1 MRPSWRTLGRPKP
14 PPLLSRKPDHPLRPL
29 TETERHLLGLLSR
42 SRSEP
47 AAHVSRARALLE
59 VAGGA
64 SFSEAARRVGRK
76 SGDAVGHLVARFND
90 EGPAALA
97 HRRSSGRPPT
107 YTAADRARI
116 LAEFKRTPDREAD
129 GTATWSLSTLR
140 DALRRAPDGLPA
152 VSTYTIG
159 TVLHEAGYT
168 WQRDR
173 TWCPTG
179 TAVRKRKAGTVVV
192 TDPDAAPKKS

>member
-1 MRPSWRTLGRPKP
+1 M
-14 PPLLSRKPDHPLRPL
+14 SRKPDHPLREI
-29 TETERHLLGLLSR
+29 TDTERHALTAISR

-47 AAHVSRARALLE
+47 AEHVTRAKALLE
-59 VAGGA
+59 TSTGA
-64 SFSEAARRVGRK
+64 SFSEAARRVGRR

-90 EGPAALA
+90 EGIAALA
-97 HRRSSGRPPT
+97 PRTSTGRPPT
-107 YTAADRARI
+107 YSNEDRARI

-129 GTATWSLSTLR
+129 GTATWSLVTLR
-140 DALRRAPDGLPA
+140 DALRRAPDGLP
-152 VSTYTIG
+152 VLSTH
-159 TVLHEAGYT
+159 TVLMVLHAAGYS

-179 TAVRKRKAGTVVV
+179 TALRKRKAGLVAV